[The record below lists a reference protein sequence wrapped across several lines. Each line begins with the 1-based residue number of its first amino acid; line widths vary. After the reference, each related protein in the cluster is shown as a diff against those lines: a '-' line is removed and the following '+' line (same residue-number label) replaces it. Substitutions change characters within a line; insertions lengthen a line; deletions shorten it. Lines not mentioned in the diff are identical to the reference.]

1 MEYNTDIY
9 DEFWIT
15 AIFSHLENLL
25 TAVFKDTAVTID
37 AIDYLAETE
46 KELLLNTFNETEIYF
61 PKEATIVDLLELQA
75 DKTQTIVL

>member
-1 MEYNTDIY
+1 MVGVDVAPYEMKRTTSQFDLSFIFTEQEEELLLGLEYNTDIY

-37 AIDYLAETE
+37 AID
-46 KELLLNTFNETEIYF
+46 I
-61 PKEATIVDLLELQA
+61 
-75 DKTQTIVL
+75 